1 MLGIFRWTVLQY
13 KTGTITLLHY
23 KLGHEWMAIKYEH
36 TEGTVDTLSYGS
48 TIPVTP
54 DPLKS
59 LMS

>member
-1 MLGIFRWTVLQY
+1 
-13 KTGTITLLHY
+13 
-23 KLGHEWMAIKYEH
+23 MAIKYEY